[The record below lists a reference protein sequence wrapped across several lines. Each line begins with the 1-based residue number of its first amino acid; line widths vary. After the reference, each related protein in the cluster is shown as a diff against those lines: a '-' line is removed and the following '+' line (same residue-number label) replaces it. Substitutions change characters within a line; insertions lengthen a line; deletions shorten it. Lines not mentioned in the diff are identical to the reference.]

1 MYIKYQRDESL
12 VPVPTR
18 DDRSYKLMNIC
29 ISSIHSYFMYQV
41 NKGKEPFMHVNL
53 QTEYL

>member
-18 DDRSYKLMNIC
+18 DDRSYKLMNIY